1 MQDAQIKWER
11 VRARLCAEVGESVFD
26 RFLKPVSLLE
36 AERGRVRLG
45 AGSRFLRDFI
55 ASNFSE
61 RIYRA
66 WQSERPEIIAV
77 DIITSQSAPSL
88 PAQAVPA
95 PASSSAGGFVPPANP
110 RGPGISSLSSPRNP
124 TGLVPIYTFDNF
136 VAGPSNAL
144 ALEAARRV
152 VESPGTRYNPLFIY
166 GPTGVGKTHLEHAI
180 GNAILAARPEARVRY
195 LSAERFLYL
204 FVTALREK
212 NPFAFKEEYRSTDVL
227 LIDDFQYIAGQATQN
242 EFLHTLNTLIAAN
255 HQVVISADA
264 APGSLR
270 GVDEAMRARLG
281 RGMTVDIAET
291 DGALRLGSLTT
302 LRERFEASQR
312 AQKRRPIEFAPDV
325 LPFLA
330 ERLATNGHELSG
342 AFNRISGQAEFEGV
356 PVTIDFVQRTLKDV
370 IQGSDR
376 PPTIE
381 EILQAVSAYTGI
393 KVVDMKGARRTQDI
407 VRARHMAWWLCRDMT
422 ERSYPQIAQKFG
434 GRDHTT
440 CIAGKRRIDK
450 QRETDAKLVGDL
462 EAIIK
467 ILRKQ

>member
-1 MQDAQIKWER
+1 
-11 VRARLCAEVGESVFD
+11 
-26 RFLKPVSLLE
+26 
-36 AERGRVRLG
+36 
-45 AGSRFLRDFI
+45 
-55 ASNFSE
+55 
-61 RIYRA
+61 
-66 WQSERPEIIAV
+66 
-77 DIITSQSAPSL
+77 
-88 PAQAVPA
+88 
-95 PASSSAGGFVPPANP
+95 
-110 RGPGISSLSSPRNP
+110 
-124 TGLVPIYTFDNF
+124 
-136 VAGPSNAL
+136 
-144 ALEAARRV
+144 
-152 VESPGTRYNPLFIY
+152 
-166 GPTGVGKTHLEHAI
+166 
-180 GNAILAARPEARVRY
+180 
-195 LSAERFLYL
+195 
-204 FVTALREK
+204 
-212 NPFAFKEEYRSTDVL
+212 
-227 LIDDFQYIAGQATQN
+227 
-242 EFLHTLNTLIAAN
+242 
-255 HQVVISADA
+255 
-264 APGSLR
+264 
-270 GVDEAMRARLG
+270 
-281 RGMTVDIAET
+281 
-291 DGALRLGSLTT
+291 LRLGILTT